1 MKTYK
6 ITDLKR
12 LAAEQGYK
20 LAALENSQGV
30 RILPFNQIK
39 KSITLQLDKIPIRL
53 KSELQ
58 DDGVYWVLMAHSINT
73 AKNPDRYP
81 IVKGKV
87 NPEDLKEAEKKT
99 MPLTP
104 TVEIV
109 TKSQEV
115 LTWDAALEMQKKMS
129 ALEIENAILKDKVN
143 KLEIEIEEYES
154 DDEQG
159 ALNEQPSTSQNIF
172 KFLGESITGL
182 TPVLDRYFDLQERK
196 LKLEELRVQ
205 QKPSVKRPVKQGIK
219 PIVAGTQEHLNLIEH
234 YFNQNNDEKLFAE
247 LDKLEEVNPELYK
260 AVCEKLQ
267 IEEEEEGG
275 GNDGQ

>member
-99 MPLTP
+99 MPLTAAAP
-104 TVEIV
+104 ILEESNPSKRNIPPIKLTSGDGTVGGSPITIASCLLFCLFSEFGLKLCD
-109 TKSQEV
+109 TKSAT
-115 LTWDAALEMQKKMS
+115 L
-129 ALEIENAILKDKVN
+129 LEIPGNE
-143 KLEIEIEEYES
+143 LE
-154 DDEQG
+154 
-159 ALNEQPSTSQNIF
+159 
-172 KFLGESITGL
+172 
-182 TPVLDRYFDLQERK
+182 
-196 LKLEELRVQ
+196 
-205 QKPSVKRPVKQGIK
+205 
-219 PIVAGTQEHLNLIEH
+219 
-234 YFNQNNDEKLFAE
+234 
-247 LDKLEEVNPELYK
+247 
-260 AVCEKLQ
+260 
-267 IEEEEEGG
+267 
-275 GNDGQ
+275 